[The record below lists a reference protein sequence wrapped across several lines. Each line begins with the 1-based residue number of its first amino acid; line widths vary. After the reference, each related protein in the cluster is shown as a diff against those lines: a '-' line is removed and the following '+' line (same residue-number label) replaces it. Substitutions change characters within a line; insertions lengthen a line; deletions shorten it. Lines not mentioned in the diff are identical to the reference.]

1 MKFLRSCFLMRS
13 NILGN
18 NCITF
23 EWIKNQK
30 RSFNKYCNKSKNLKS
45 YWMSHNI
52 LNAISFCASDL
63 FSCFI
68 LEIEK
73 LQVFYLAIAKLLKL
87 QNFYHIFSQTNY
99 KNIKTNTE
107 NIETTYLL
115 FVYSTHMQWWAML
128 KHLVLGS
135 EHGHWALQFC
145 RA

>member
-1 MKFLRSCFLMRS
+1 
-13 NILGN
+13 
-18 NCITF
+18 
-23 EWIKNQK
+23 
-30 RSFNKYCNKSKNLKS
+30 
-45 YWMSHNI
+45 MSHNI

-115 FVYSTHMQWWAML
+115 FVYSTHMQ
-128 KHLVLGS
+128 
-135 EHGHWALQFC
+135 
-145 RA
+145 